1 MTKKLIALG
10 LICSVSIFAKSKNN
24 AEELR
29 ATLKEGK
36 TAISSKM
43 NSIKSNLDDLN
54 KSVNKVEND
63 LDKLDANKHY
73 PKRMVEILIG
83 DHNSHKKHELD
94 KDISESAVKM
104 LMDLNKI
111 EDSLIK
117 SLSKV
122 SDLKQRFVHK
132 EDK

>member
-1 MTKKLIALG
+1 MTKKLIALV
-10 LICSVSIFAKSKNN
+10 LICSVSIFAKSKNE
-24 AEELR
+24 ALR

-36 TAISSKM
+36 AAISSKM